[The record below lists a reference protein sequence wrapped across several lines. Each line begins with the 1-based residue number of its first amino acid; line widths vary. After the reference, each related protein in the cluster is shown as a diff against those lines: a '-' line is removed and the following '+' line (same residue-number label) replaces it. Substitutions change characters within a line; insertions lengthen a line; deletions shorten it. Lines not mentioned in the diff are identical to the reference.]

1 MKEARAVIARLD
13 RIEAMERARDPAV
26 RLLNELES
34 LIPEA
39 RRWLEREGPEA
50 IAARFALERCLLALE
65 AGSRSSSI
73 PATGLRHTQ
82 PRRAFARLPPG

>member
-26 RLLNELES
+26 HLLNELES

-39 RRWLEREGPEA
+39 RRWLEQEGPDA
-50 IAARFALERCLLALE
+50 VAARVALERCQLALKVRP
-65 AGSRSSSI
+65 G
-73 PATGLRHTQ
+73 H
-82 PRRAFARLPPG
+82 PRGAFASLPLR